1 MLTDL
6 NVPMR
11 YFQNGEYKTAEGLYG
26 QAIQKDPDNA
36 KLFTNRAICRIRLQ
50 SWQNC
55 MDDCMRAIAIDDSSM
70 KAWYYLAQAQISL
83 HHPNEALSSAIRA
96 YEICIQTFDSS
107 AGPVSQLILRAKKEK
122 WEAKEKERIR
132 RRSELLDE
140 LEKGLTRMGEYES
153 SNIKLSLRN
162 GEISKSEAEEREAEV
177 VAMTRSK
184 IEEVHSSFAISDP
197 EHLAKREVPDWMID
211 NITFSVMYDPV
222 ITRNGHSYERATLLE
237 HLKHSPTDPLTR
249 EPLTIQDLRPN
260 LALKEACAEFL
271 EKNGWA
277 VDY

>member
-1 MLTDL
+1 M
-6 NVPMR
+6 
-11 YFQNGEYKTAEGLYG
+11 AEGLYG

-50 SWQNC
+50 AWQNC
-55 MDDCMRAIAIDDSSM
+55 MDDCMRAIGIDDSSM
-70 KAWYYLAQAQISL
+70 KAWYYLAQAQINL
-83 HHPNEALSSAIRA
+83 HHPNEALSSALRA
-96 YEICIQTFDSS
+96 YEICIRILDSS
-107 AGPVSQLILRAKKEK
+107 AGAIAQLILRVKKEK

-132 RRSELLDE
+132 RRTALLDE
-140 LEKGLTRMGEYES
+140 LETGLERMGKYES

-162 GEISKSEAEEREAEV
+162 GEISKAEAEEREAEV
-177 VAMTRSK
+177 AEMTKTK
-184 IEEVHSSFAISDP
+184 IKDVQTSFAISDP
-197 EHLAKREVPDWMID
+197 EHLARREVPDWMID

-222 ITRNGHSYERATLLE
+222 MTRNGHSYERATLME

-249 EPLTIQDLRPN
+249 EPLTIHDLRPN
-260 LALKEACAEFL
+260 LALKQACEEFL